1 MNTLRTRALML
12 GLTLTVGLAPL
23 GAAWAEKPDW
33 AGGGGRHEERDRDHR
48 RDERHGRD
56 DRRDDRRERGPE
68 GGLVI
73 APATAPVSISVGAY
87 FGAPQRQAVRTYYAP
102 QIESGR
108 CPPGLAK
115 KHNGCLPPGQE
126 RKWRMGERMPA
137 GIVSY
142 PVPVELRAQ
151 LGVPPAGYNYV
162 RVGADI
168 LMIAVGTGM
177 VVDAIQDLAR

>member
-1 MNTLRTRALML
+1 MNNFRNRALMV
-12 GLTLTVGLAPL
+12 GLILTVGLAPL
-23 GAAWAEKPDW
+23 GSAWAEKPDW
-33 AGGGGRHEERDRDHR
+33 AGGGDRRHGEGRDHGDR
-48 RDERHGRD
+48 GRD
-56 DRRDDRRERGPE
+56 DRQGRDERRDR
-68 GGLVI
+68 
-73 APATAPVSISVGAY
+73 APDMGVMVAPSSVSISVGAY
-87 FGAPQRQAVRTYYAP
+87 FGAPQRQAVHSYYAP

-151 LGVPPAGYNYV
+151 LGVRRPATTTSV
-162 RVGADI
+162 
-168 LMIAVGTGM
+168 
-177 VVDAIQDLAR
+177 LALTSS